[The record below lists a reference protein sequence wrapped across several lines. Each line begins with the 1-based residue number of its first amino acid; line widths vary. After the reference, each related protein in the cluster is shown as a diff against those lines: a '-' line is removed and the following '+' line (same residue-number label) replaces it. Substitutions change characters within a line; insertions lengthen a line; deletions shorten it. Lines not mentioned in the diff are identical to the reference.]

1 MKKSKTRKKLIKS
14 CELRADVSVRGAATQ
29 RNDQQMLSITAN
41 ELHASEALYHQ
52 SCYRNYTRVPYKMP
66 NICEDANPVKA
77 KMPNIYEDPREMYF
91 RKAKDYVYQK
101 FKERQTVGLSSGN
114 A

>member
-1 MKKSKTRKKLIKS
+1 MKKSKTRKKLIRS

-29 RNDQQMLSITAN
+29 RNDQRMLSITVN

-52 SCYRNYTRVPYKMP
+52 SCYRNYTRVLYKMP
-66 NICEDANPVKA
+66 NICEDANPVK
-77 KMPNIYEDPREMYF
+77 DPREMYF

-101 FKERQTVGLSSGN
+101 FKVRQTVGLSSGN